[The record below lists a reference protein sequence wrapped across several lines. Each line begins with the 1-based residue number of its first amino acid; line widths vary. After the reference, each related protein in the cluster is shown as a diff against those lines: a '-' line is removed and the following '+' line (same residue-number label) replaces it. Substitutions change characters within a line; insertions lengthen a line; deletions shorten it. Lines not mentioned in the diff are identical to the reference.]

1 MLYHVFIQVLQTAQS
16 LRPTASVPFEQSTP
30 GGPVCSCEWKDG
42 DGTVCGELITGASLP
57 RHLSKHRIGGTD
69 CCWKTCY
76 WVGCGATMHRQSIV
90 RHTREVHLG
99 LRRSSKRL
107 QDRYLLQRSVT
118 SSPYQPNRTFSLPVR
133 SVSPKETLIHTCQ
146 WTRDDGTIC
155 GAQIK
160 GATVPQHLTTH
171 GVKNMFSG
179 SPLPCRWLGCRL
191 RRDKYTMTRKSIVR
205 HVRERHLGCKRPLS
219 INQHYPSY
227 GGYNTD
233 WDQEVS

>member
-1 MLYHVFIQVLQTAQS
+1 MLCHVFTQALQATQS
-16 LRPTASVPFEQSTP
+16 LRPTASLPFEEQSSRS
-30 GGPVCSCEWKDG
+30 GGPVRSCEWKYG
-42 DGTVCGELITGASLP
+42 DGTVCEELIACASLL
-57 RHLSKHRIGGTD
+57 RHI
-69 CCWKTCY
+69 
-76 WVGCGATMHRQSIV
+76 
-90 RHTREVHLG
+90 REVHMG
-99 LRRSSKRL
+99 LRPPRRSSKRL
-107 QDRYLLQRSVT
+107 QDPYLLQLS
-118 SSPYQPNRTFSLPVR
+118 TFSLPVQ
-133 SVSPKETLIHTCQ
+133 SVSPKETLIHNCQ
-146 WTRDDGTIC
+146 WMKGDGTIY

-191 RRDKYTMTRKSIVR
+191 RRDKYTVTRKSIVR